1 MSIDEKEV
9 IGLGQK
15 QIDVKKQQVEEVKQK
30 FEKAESVVFYDYRGL
45 TVEEVSELRSN
56 FREAGVEY
64 KVIKNNIL
72 RRAAKENNIEGLD
85 DILTGPT
92 AAAIGYDDAVSGAKV
107 LVDFIKKVKK
117 TEMKVGIL
125 NGKVIEVDEIKK
137 LAELPSKEELIAK
150 LAGSLNA
157 PIAGLAMAL
166 NAIPS
171 GLARALGA
179 VRDQK
184 QS

>member
-1 MSIDEKEV
+1 M
-9 IGLGQK
+9 GQK
-15 QIDVKKQQVEEVKQK
+15 QIDLKIQQVEDVKQK
-30 FEKAESVVFYDYRGL
+30 IEKAESVVFYDYRGL
-45 TVEEVSELRSN
+45 TVEEVSELRN
-56 FREAGVEY
+56 QFRAAGVEY
-64 KVIKNNIL
+64 RVIKNNIL
-72 RRAAKENNIEGLD
+72 RRAVKENNIEGLD
-85 DILTGPT
+85 DLLTGPT
-92 AAAIGYDDAVSGAKV
+92 AAAIGYNDPISGAKV
-107 LVDFIKKVKK
+107 LVDFVKKVKK
-117 TEMKVGIL
+117 TEIKVGIL
-125 NGKVIEVDEIKK
+125 NGQVIQIDEIKK
-137 LAELPSKEELIAK
+137 LADMPSREVLIAK

>member
-1 MSIDEKEV
+1 M
-9 IGLGQK
+9 GQK
-15 QIDVKKQQVEEVKQK
+15 QIEIKKQQVEDVKQK
-30 FEKAESVVFYDYRGL
+30 IEKAESVVFYDYRGL
-45 TVEEVSELRSN
+45 SVEEVSELRN
-56 FREAGVEY
+56 QFRAAGVEY

-72 RRAAKENNIEGLD
+72 RRAVKENNIEGLD
-85 DILTGPT
+85 EILTGPT
-92 AAAIGYDDAVSGAKV
+92 AAAIGYDDPVSGAKV

-117 TEMKVGIL
+117 TEIKIGLL
-125 NGKVIEVDEIKK
+125 NGKIIQIDEIKQ
-137 LAELPSKEELIAK
+137 LANMPSREVLIAK

-171 GLARALGA
+171 GLARALAA

-184 QS
+184 